1 MFAIVG
7 HPVIGGTGS
16 CQASTHIQILLS
28 KLETITDFIFIA
40 WAGLS
45 EVRGFW
51 LSRQTRVG
59 DSCEFWPD
67 EPPSVIVQN

>member
-1 MFAIVG
+1 M
-7 HPVIGGTGS
+7 IGGTRS
-16 CQASTHIQILLS
+16 CQASMQIQLLLS

-40 WAGLS
+40 WEGFS

-51 LSRQTRVG
+51 LSCQTRVG

-67 EPPSVIVQN
+67 EPRSVIVQN